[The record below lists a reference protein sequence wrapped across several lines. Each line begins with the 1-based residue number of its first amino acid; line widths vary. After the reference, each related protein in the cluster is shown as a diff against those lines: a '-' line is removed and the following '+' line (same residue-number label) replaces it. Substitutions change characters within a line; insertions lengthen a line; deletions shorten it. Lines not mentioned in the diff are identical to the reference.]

1 MSGSKIKILKVR
13 ENVKKYISLCRIG
26 SESISDTLKKI
37 SLHYISTKGENFI
50 IIRLLEEIIREFI
63 DNLEKEELK
72 LFIKYVLLPNANK
85 VEIVRI
91 LTSKGRI
98 PKELVRE
105 KIGEALK
112 YSFDIRE
119 EIKFLEMNFLLKYLN
134 LIN

>member
-1 MSGSKIKILKVR
+1 
-13 ENVKKYISLCRIG
+13 
-26 SESISDTLKKI
+26 
-37 SLHYISTKGENFI
+37 
-50 IIRLLEEIIREFI
+50 
-63 DNLEKEELK
+63 

>member
-1 MSGSKIKILKVR
+1 M
-13 ENVKKYISLCRIG
+13 
-26 SESISDTLKKI
+26 
-37 SLHYISTKGENFI
+37 
-50 IIRLLEEIIREFI
+50 
-63 DNLEKEELK
+63 
-72 LFIKYVLLPNANK
+72 FIKYVLLPNANK

>member
-1 MSGSKIKILKVR
+1 MVKTISFLSDVIVMSGSKIKILKVR

-85 VEIVRI
+85 V
-91 LTSKGRI
+91 
-98 PKELVRE
+98 
-105 KIGEALK
+105 
-112 YSFDIRE
+112 
-119 EIKFLEMNFLLKYLN
+119 
-134 LIN
+134 